1 MVRMSP
7 SQGNAPIGAA
17 AALRRRFNTDCVAC
31 AGACERAKQV
41 VRKGLAA
48 GAQPTGMLD
57 AMLADLDAGRQPV
70 APAAPPAGGQG
81 TSHSGFSAAT
91 AFLPTPAAG
100 AHAQRRL
107 MSLMPTVELAA
118 ERTAAVLV
126 CIVCPPIKSLSV
138 FQPQI
143 DSGHGLALT
152 QAAPACRH

>member
-1 MVRMSP
+1 M
-7 SQGNAPIGAA
+7 
-17 AALRRRFNTDCVAC
+17 
-31 AGACERAKQV
+31 

-70 APAAPPAGGQG
+70 APAALPTGGGGG
-81 TSHSGFSAAT
+81 TSHSGFSATT

-107 MSLMPTVELAA
+107 PPLTPTVELAA

-138 FQPQI
+138 FQPRKNLYM
-143 DSGHGLALT
+143 GL
-152 QAAPACRH
+152 H